1 VRNEL
6 RTVPLM
12 ASEDQTHVLS
22 KHLENHGH
30 LDEPHLIATFTL
42 EQWRDLYAEK
52 GWALVNAYGEPVAT
66 EAEADPNAQN
76 ELVAERSKQARDAR
90 AKELAENAKKTSKSA
105 AGSAG
110 TGA

>member
-1 VRNEL
+1 
-6 RTVPLM
+6 M
-12 ASEDQTHVLS
+12 ASADQTHVLS
-22 KHLENHGH
+22 KHLENHGA
-30 LDEPHLIATFTL
+30 LDDPHLIATFTL

-66 EAEADPNAQN
+66 EAEADPNGQG

>member
-1 VRNEL
+1 
-6 RTVPLM
+6 M
-12 ASEDQTHVLS
+12 ASADQTHVLS
-22 KHLENHGH
+22 KHLENHGA
-30 LDEPHLIATFTL
+30 LDDPHLIATFTL

-66 EAEADPNAQN
+66 EAEADPNGQG
-76 ELVAERSKQARDAR
+76 ELV
-90 AKELAENAKKTSKSA
+90 AENAKKTSKSA

>member
-22 KHLENHGH
+22 KHLAERRD